1 MTVSYAAESAS
12 VPAPFGIARSML
24 SFGIDAA
31 FAFSTAFWSARLP
44 AGSGPPSFAATMIAR
59 VSFEK
64 SFPRLAS
71 AAPFLCLIDDHLL
84 CPDTAL
90 LPHDVQEPLV
100 QTRVVGQLRMEGGD
114 EEPSLAR
121 QHRMAVDLREHLDV
135 GPCLLEPRRADE
147 DGAQRLLA
155 VSDVEVSLETP
166 HLPAERVAS
175 RPVVA
180 EAEVVAVENDHPGA
194 RAEDRAVEPPHCV
207 VEVVELH
214 EPADCGRLAAGND
227 QPVESVEVVREP
239 HLDRFGTEPPQHG
252 SVLPEVPLHGED
264 ADPERL
270 LHCLRW

>member
-1 MTVSYAAESAS
+1 MFKKRSWTRVSSVSSGWKAATRSRPSRASTGWPSTSAS
-12 VPAPFGIARSML
+12 TSTSGPTSSSHGARIKTARS
-24 SFGIDAA
+24 
-31 FAFSTAFWSARLP
+31 
-44 AGSGPPSFAATMIAR
+44 GSPPR
-59 VSFEK
+59 
-64 SFPRLAS
+64 
-71 AAPFLCLIDDHLL
+71 
-84 CPDTAL
+84 
-90 LPHDVQEPLV
+90 EP
-100 QTRVVGQLRMEGGD
+100 G
-114 EEPSLAR
+114 
-121 QHRMAVDLREHLDV
+121 
-135 GPCLLEPRRADE
+135 RADK